1 MNVYVTGPVGGS
13 RTANLSAVFSNEVL
27 ARRPAR
33 TPDLAAENRAL
44 LRLAQTMARAPERL
58 LQELVDELCEL
69 CDAGSAGLSLLESA
83 QDGQEG
89 YFRWVATAGRFNQYT
104 GQTIPRSLSP
114 CGAVLEADRMFLL
127 LHPERHYPHIGEL
140 AEPVE
145 EVLLFPFHQGDVAV
159 GTIWVAAH
167 SNDRR
172 FDREDARLISDIAQ
186 FAGAAVHAS
195 AKAESHA
202 KLEAAARAAAER
214 EVLELGEINRRM
226 HEEDRGRAEF
236 LATLGHELRNAIGPL
251 DTGLAVLNKSQ
262 DAETRRRSREIMA
275 RQTAQLRRLVD
286 DLLESSRVSAG
297 QLRLQLT
304 RVDLNRVVSQAV
316 EAATERIAQSGQR
329 VELSLSDEPLMVEGD
344 SQRLNQVFTNL
355 LNNAA
360 KYGRNGHPVS
370 ITVAHRGVQAIVC
383 IKDEGIGIDQTMLPR
398 IFELFVQTDH
408 SLHRCQGGLGI
419 GLTLVRHL
427 VELHGGRVE
436 ARSEGPGLGSEFV
449 VFLPVA
455 GTRLSRGPLG

>member
-1 MNVYVTGPVGGS
+1 MNTLGTGTVGGPHA
-13 RTANLSAVFSNEVL
+13 ANLRPVFSNEVL

-44 LRLAQTMARAPERL
+44 LRLAKTMARAPERL

-69 CDAGSAGLSLLESA
+69 CDAGSAGLSLLETA
-83 QDGQEG
+83 QDGQEA
-89 YFRWVATAGRFNQYT
+89 YFRWVATAGRFSQYT
-104 GQTIPRSLSP
+104 GQIIPRSLSP
-114 CGAVLEADRMFLL
+114 CGDVLEADRMLVL
-127 LHPERHYPHIGEL
+127 LHPERHYPYIGEL
-140 AEPVE
+140 ADPVE

-167 SNDRR
+167 SGDRK
-172 FDREDARLISDIAQ
+172 FDREDARLIADIAQ

-195 AKAESHA
+195 AKAEAHA
-202 KLEAAARAAAER
+202 RSEADARALAER
-214 EVLELGEINRRM
+214 EVIALGEINRRM
-226 HEEDRGRAEF
+226 HEEDRGKAEF
-236 LATLGHELRNAIGPL
+236 LATLSHELRNAIGPL
-251 DTGLAVLNKSQ
+251 ETGLAILNKSEDP
-262 DAETRRRSREIMA
+262 DAQRRSREIMG
-275 RQTAQLRRLVD
+275 RQSAQLRRLVD
-286 DLLESSRVSAG
+286 DLLESSRVSTG

-316 EAATERIAQSGQR
+316 EAATERIAQSGQT
-329 VELSLSDEPLMVEGD
+329 VELSLTDQPLMVEGD

-360 KYGRNGHPVS
+360 KYGRTGRPVP
-370 ITVAHRGVQAIVC
+370 ITVARRGAQAVVC
-383 IKDEGIGIDQTMLPR
+383 IKDHGIGIDEKMLPR
-398 IFELFVQTDH
+398 IFELFVQTDR

-419 GLTLVRHL
+419 GLALVRRL

-436 ARSEGPGLGSEFV
+436 ARSEGPGRGSEFV

-455 GTRLSRGPLG
+455 GG